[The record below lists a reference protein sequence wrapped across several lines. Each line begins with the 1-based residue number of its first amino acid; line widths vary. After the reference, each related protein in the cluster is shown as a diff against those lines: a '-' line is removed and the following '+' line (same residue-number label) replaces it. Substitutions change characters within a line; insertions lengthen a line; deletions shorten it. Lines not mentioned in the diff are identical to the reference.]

1 MGMQTPLG
9 DQLFSIGALAK
20 LLDRTPSL
28 VRKLERDGVLPP
40 ALRLAGSNRRV
51 YRPEDVRRIQ
61 EIQARRLAD
70 RRRTPAE
77 GP

>member
-1 MGMQTPLG
+1 MQTPMA
-9 DQLFSIGALAK
+9 DQLLSIGALAR

-61 EIQARRLAD
+61 EIHARRLAG
-70 RRRTPAE
+70 RRQTPGE